1 MLLEGIGLGLHI
13 EKESPLSLQKFSSAL
28 LALFMEVKRP
38 NLANTSILVTRRVSF
53 VVG

>member
-28 LALFMEVKRP
+28 LALFMEVK
-38 NLANTSILVTRRVSF
+38 LSIWLTLVF
-53 VVG
+53 